1 MGPMPCE
8 KFDPKCSGCRPA
20 IMDPLTGR
28 VLDANEPVVKAMN
41 EVWDSS
47 PLEEQEA
54 YWRVM
59 VKNSRDLND
68 IRLMKSIT
76 SRLEAR
82 VTMN

>member
-1 MGPMPCE
+1 
-8 KFDPKCSGCRPA
+8 
-20 IMDPLTGR
+20 MDPLTGK
-28 VLDANEPVVKAMN
+28 VLDENDPVMKALN

-68 IRLMKSIT
+68 IRLMRSIT
-76 SRLEAR
+76 SRLESR
-82 VTMN
+82 VHLN